1 MTPLFWT
8 LLLLRYLHI
17 LGAIT
22 LMGGTIFA
30 YFAASPGLAELP
42 EGERAKAH
50 AAIRGRWNKFV
61 MLATLLLLVSG
72 LANMLIYQMQFD
84 MGEMKKQYAIW
95 TGVKFMLA
103 LPIFFFAA
111 LLTGRSSLAQKIQA
125 NAKTYMAL
133 NLALA
138 LSMVLIG
145 GALRFIERRP
155 KDGESKSHHPSVQ
168 RGDQEV
174 SCFSARRRSIA

>member
-17 LGAIT
+17 LGAIA

-30 YFAASPGLAELP
+30 FFAAAPGLDELP
-42 EGERAKAH
+42 EADRAKAH
-50 AAIRGRWNKFV
+50 AAIRSRWNKWV
-61 MLATLLLLVSG
+61 MIATAALLISG
-72 LANMLIYQMQFD
+72 LANMAIYPASFD
-84 MGEMKKQYAIW
+84 FGDMKKTYSIV
-95 TGVKFMLA
+95 TGVKFLLA

-125 NAKTYMAL
+125 HARTYMAL
-133 NLALA
+133 NLVLA

-145 GALRFIERRP
+145 GALRFVDRKP
-155 KDGESKSHHPSVQ
+155 KEKEATSVVIPSAV
-168 RGDQEV
+168 ELV
-174 SCFSARRRSIA
+174 SRY